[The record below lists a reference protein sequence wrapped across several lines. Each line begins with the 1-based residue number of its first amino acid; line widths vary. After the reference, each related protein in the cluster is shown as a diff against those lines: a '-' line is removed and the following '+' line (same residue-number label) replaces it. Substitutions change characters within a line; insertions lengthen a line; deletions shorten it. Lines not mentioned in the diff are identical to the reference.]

1 MADKRQ
7 AKRQKLRDDLLRAA
21 ADRISN
27 EGLEKL
33 RARDLATDVGCAL
46 GALYNVFS
54 DLDDLILHVNSLTLH
69 ALDDCLSQTAQAVR
83 DAPPAEQLIALAHAY
98 LEFAMEHRNSWAA
111 LFDHQMPDGAP
122 VPEWHLAEHAILFMH
137 ILKPLTAIMPDLDP
151 EEAALTAR
159 GLFSATHGVVAL
171 GLQNR
176 FSAVPPAKIRS
187 MLELLIGGFA
197 RSVNG
202 ATSRA

>member
-21 ADRISN
+21 TDRIAN
-27 EGLEKL
+27 DGLEKL

-69 ALDDCLSQTAQAVR
+69 ALDDCLSQTAHAVKE
-83 DAPPAEQLIALAHAY
+83 APPADQLVALAHRY
-98 LEFAMEHRNSWAA
+98 LDFAMANRKSWAA
-111 LFDHQMPDGAP
+111 LFDHQMPDGAS
-122 VPEWHLAEHAILFMH
+122 VPDWHLAEHAVLFAH
-137 ILKPLTAIMPDLDP
+137 IIRPLNQLMPELDP
-151 EEAALTAR
+151 EETALTAR
-159 GLFSATHGVVAL
+159 GLFSATHGVVSL

-176 FSAVPPAKIRS
+176 FSAVPPDKIRD
-187 MLELLIGGFA
+187 MLTRLVGGFA
-197 RSVNG
+197 QSAQG
-202 ATSRA
+202 SR